1 MNRKNVLAAV
11 WLIGLGVLFLF
22 DLFWPGILILIG
34 ISLIVTNFM
43 PEETNSAVPQE
54 KPSVTKG
61 AATAESVVEGTVVE
75 PASPAETPLP
85 PALTS
90 EADRL
95 YLASRLPERCPACDA
110 PMKANAAQMEL
121 QEDGSAACLF
131 CGYRL
136 APEG

>member
-11 WLIGLGVLFLF
+11 WLIGLGVFLLF
-22 DLFWPGILILIG
+22 DLVWPGILILIG

-43 PEETNSAVPQE
+43 PEETGSAPPQE
-54 KPSVTKG
+54 NPPVARG
-61 AATAESVVEGTVVE
+61 AATAESVVEGAVVE

-95 YLASRLPERCPACDA
+95 YLASRLPEKCPACDA
-110 PMKANAAQMEL
+110 PMQANAAQMKL
-121 QEDGSAACLF
+121 QEDGSTVCLF

-136 APEG
+136 ELED

>member
-43 PEETNSAVPQE
+43 PEETGSAPPQE
-54 KPSVTKG
+54 NPSVAKG
-61 AATAESVVEGTVVE
+61 AATAESVVEGAVVE
-75 PASPAETPLP
+75 PAPIEVPLP

-121 QEDGSAACLF
+121 QEDGSTVCLF

-136 APEG
+136 EFEG